1 MQPSR
6 VSPNGSVSDKQPNN
20 PAKARKPYKAAR
32 FTVLRPDQAEAELR
46 ARAVP
51 ADPGAQK
58 LLKAAVEARR
68 KKAAERKQSSQP
80 CES

>member
-1 MQPSR
+1 VQPGG

-20 PAKARKPYKAAR
+20 LSKTRKPYKAPR
-32 FTVLRPDQAEAELR
+32 FTVLRPDQAEAELK

-51 ADPGAQK
+51 GDPGAQK

-68 KKAAERKQSSQP
+68 KKPAERKRSSQP
-80 CES
+80 